1 MNFIKKGL
9 HGTSIY
15 KLYLLLT
22 NSEDKRMGKSIITHD
37 ELRRHVRGIFQVG
50 IGEFGEEKEWIDAE
64 VKNQIY
70 VEPIERHY
78 KNHLKRIIPSDTV
91 HSFNCALSN
100 ENGTKPFYICNNDD
114 SCSLYP
120 ISPNIPE
127 FCNWMR
133 TDTSIPMVV
142 KTLDSLVAENNID
155 MSLFNLLYMDTQG
168 SEHEIIEGARDNIH
182 FFDIIVAEI
191 FYKEIYTGP
200 KMFSE
205 WEGFMES
212 FGFRLKRKHDFHDG
226 VFTDAVFVKIGS
238 PWDKEV

>member
-1 MNFIKKGL
+1 M
-9 HGTSIY
+9 
-15 KLYLLLT
+15 
-22 NSEDKRMGKSIITHD
+22 
-37 ELRRHVRGIFQVG
+37 
-50 IGEFGEEKEWIDAE
+50 
-64 VKNQIY
+64 
-70 VEPIERHY
+70 
-78 KNHLKRIIPSDTV
+78 KRIIPSDTV

-238 PWDKEV
+238 PMDKE